1 MQFSEIMHALFDITT
16 MQSLLVRAGI
26 WLVIATVI
34 IISTDSAKPD
44 NASIAIKR
52 NVGTLLLFLVLSG
65 GLFYFLFGMSP
76 VLANN

>member
-1 MQFSEIMHALFDITT
+1 MQFSELLHAIFDITT

-34 IISTDSAKPD
+34 IMSTDNSNQDK
-44 NASIAIKR
+44 ASVAIKR
-52 NVGTLLLFLVLSG
+52 NVGTLLLVLILSG
-65 GLFYFLFGMSP
+65 GLFYFLFGMTP